1 MWLARYLE
9 VLMELLIANVA
20 DRPDLPS
27 THAAGEDVWPGFM
40 YEDPMAGLYY
50 ADNRTAFPEFVVVA
64 VDAAE
69 PDRIAAR
76 ALSVPFTW
84 EGDPEVEL
92 PVDGWDGVIRRAA
105 LDRQLGRRGN
115 LVSALEITIRPD
127 LQGRG
132 LSAIMLDAMRRNATK
147 LGFGSLVAP
156 VRPTAKHRHPHMPI
170 AEYAAW
176 SRADGLPYDPWLR
189 VHVRAGGRIVG
200 VCHRAMV
207 IPGTLAEWRSWTG
220 LPFDT
225 SGLVVVP
232 HALVPVHCDTV
243 HDHAVYVEPAV
254 WVHHRLS

>member
-1 MWLARYLE
+1 MD
-9 VLMELLIANVA
+9 LLTANLA

-27 THAAGEDVWPGFM
+27 TYGEGEDLWPRFM
-40 YEDPMAGLYY
+40 YEDPIGGLYY
-50 ADNRTAFPEFVVVA
+50 ADNHTAFPEFVMVA
-64 VDAAE
+64 VDTAE

-84 EGDPEVEL
+84 EGDPDVDL

-115 LVSALEITIRPD
+115 LVSA
-127 LQGRG
+127 
-132 LSAIMLDAMRRNATK
+132 
-147 LGFGSLVAP
+147 

-232 HALVPVHCDTV
+232 DALVPVHCDTV
-243 HDHAVYVEPAV
+243 HEHAAYVEPAV
-254 WVHHRLS
+254 WVHHRLT

>member
-1 MWLARYLE
+1 
-9 VLMELLIANVA
+9 MELLIASLA

-27 THAAGEDVWPGFM
+27 SHADGADLWPTFM
-40 YEDPMAGLYY
+40 HHDPVAELYY
-50 ADNRTAFPEFVVVA
+50 SDYPQAFPEFVVVA
-64 VDAAE
+64 VA
-69 PDRIAAR
+69 PDRPDRMVAR

-84 EGDPEVEL
+84 EGDPDASL

-105 LDRQLGRRGN
+105 LDRQRGQRGN
-115 LVSALEITIRPD
+115 MVSALEITVRPG

-132 LSAIMLDAMRRNATK
+132 LAGVMLNAMRRNAAK
-147 LGFGSLVAP
+147 LGFDNLVAP
-156 VRPTAKHRHPHMPI
+156 VRPTGKHRHPQMPI

-176 SRADGLPYDPWLR
+176 SRADGLPHDPWLR

-220 LPFDT
+220 LPFNA
-225 SGLVVVP
+225 SGPVVVP
-232 HALVPVHCDTV
+232 QALVPVHCDVV

-254 WVHHRLS
+254 WVSHRLT

>member
-1 MWLARYLE
+1 MD
-9 VLMELLIANVA
+9 LLIANLA

-27 THAAGEDVWPGFM
+27 THAAGEDLFPEFL
-40 YEDPMAGLYY
+40 YEDLMGGLYY
-50 ADNRTAFPEFVVVA
+50 ADNHVAFPEFVVVA

-76 ALSVPFTW
+76 AMSVPFTW
-84 EGDPEVEL
+84 EGDPDVEL
-92 PVDGWDGVIRRAA
+92 PRDGWDGVIRRAA
-105 LDRQLGRRGN
+105 KDRQFGRRGN
-115 LVSALEITIRPD
+115 LVSALEISIRPD

-132 LSAIMLDAMRRNATK
+132 LSAVMLDAMRLNATK

-176 SRADGLPYDPWLR
+176 SRDDGLPYDPWLR
-189 VHVRAGGRIVG
+189 VHVRAGGRVVG
-200 VCHRAMV
+200 VCHRAVV
-207 IPGTLAEWRSWTG
+207 IAGTLAEWRSWTG

-232 HALVPVHCDTV
+232 DALVPVHCDTV

-254 WVHHRLS
+254 WVHHRLT

>member
-1 MWLARYLE
+1 MD
-9 VLMELLIANVA
+9 LLIANLA

-27 THAAGEDVWPGFM
+27 TYGEGEDLWPRFM
-40 YEDPMAGLYY
+40 YEDPIGGAVLRRQPHGLPRIRDGRCGYGG
-50 ADNRTAFPEFVVVA
+50 AR
-64 VDAAE
+64 
-69 PDRIAAR
+69 PDRSTSAVGPVH
-76 ALSVPFTW
+76 LGGYPDV
-84 EGDPEVEL
+84 DL

-127 LQGRG
+127 LQGCG
-132 LSAIMLDAMRRNATK
+132 LSAIMLDTMRRNATK
-147 LGFGSLVAP
+147 LGFESLVAP

-232 HALVPVHCDTV
+232 DALVPVHCDTV
-243 HDHAVYVEPAV
+243 HEHAAYVEPAV
-254 WVHHRLS
+254 WVHHRLT

>member
-1 MWLARYLE
+1 MD
-9 VLMELLIANVA
+9 LLIANLA

-27 THAAGEDVWPGFM
+27 TLAAGEDPWPEFM
-40 YEDPMAGLYY
+40 YGDPMAGLYY
-50 ADNRTAFPEFVVVA
+50 ADNHAAFPEFVVVA

-84 EGDPEVEL
+84 EGDPDVEL
-92 PVDGWDGVIRRAA
+92 PLDGWDGVIWRAA
-105 LDRQLGRRGN
+105 KDRQFGRRGN

-132 LSAIMLDAMRRNATK
+132 LSAVMLDAMRRNATK

-156 VRPTAKHRHPHMPI
+156 VRPTAKHRHPHIPI

-176 SRADGLPYDPWLR
+176 SRDDGLPYDPWLR
-189 VHVRAGGRIVG
+189 VHVRAGGRVVG
-200 VCHRAMV
+200 VCHRAV
-207 IPGTLAEWRSWTG
+207 VVPGTLAEWRSWTG

-225 SGLVVVP
+225 PGQVVVP
-232 HALVPVHCDTV
+232 DALVPVHCDTV

-254 WVHHRLS
+254 WVHHRLT

>member
-1 MWLARYLE
+1 MD
-9 VLMELLIANVA
+9 LLIANLA

-27 THAAGEDVWPGFM
+27 THAALEDLFPAFM
-40 YEDPMAGLYY
+40 YEDPMGGLYY
-50 ADNRTAFPEFVVVA
+50 ADKHAAFPEFVVVA

-84 EGDPEVEL
+84 EGDPDVEL
-92 PVDGWDGVIRRAA
+92 PRDGWDGVIRRAA
-105 LDRQLGRRGN
+105 KDRQFGRRGN
-115 LVSALEITIRPD
+115 LVSALEITIRRD
-127 LQGRG
+127 LQGHG
-132 LSAIMLDAMRRNATK
+132 LSAVMLDAMRRNAAK

-156 VRPTAKHRHPHMPI
+156 VRPTAKHRHPHVPI

-176 SRADGLPYDPWLR
+176 SRDDGLPYDPWLR
-189 VHVRAGGRIVG
+189 VHVRAGGRVVG
-200 VCHRAMV
+200 VCHRACV

-232 HALVPVHCDTV
+232 DALVPVHCDTV

-254 WVHHRLS
+254 WVHHRLT

>member
-1 MWLARYLE
+1 
-9 VLMELLIANVA
+9 VDLLIASLA

-27 THAAGEDVWPGFM
+27 AYARGEDLWPEFM
-40 YEDPMAGLYY
+40 YQDPVGELYF
-50 ADNRTAFPEFVVVA
+50 ADNHQAFPEFVVVA
-64 VDAAE
+64 VDPAE
-69 PDRIAAR
+69 PDRLAAR

-84 EGDPEVEL
+84 EGDPDADL

-115 LVSALEITIRPD
+115 LVSALEITVRPD

-132 LSAIMLDAMRRNATK
+132 LSGIMLEAMRGNAAK
-147 LGFGSLVAP
+147 LGFDNLVAP
-156 VRPTAKHRHPHMPI
+156 VRPTAKHRYPHMPI

-176 SRADGLPYDPWLR
+176 SRADGLPHDPWLR

-207 IPGTLAEWRSWTG
+207 VPGTLAEWRSWTG

-225 SGLVVVP
+225 SGPVEVP
-232 HALVPVHCDTV
+232 HALVPVHCDPV
-243 HDHAVYVEPAV
+243 HGHAVYVEPAV
-254 WVHHRLS
+254 WVHHRLT